1 MAIRFLLGVGER
13 DGLLSPPRDL
23 ERERDRRATRLR
35 RLVCPLPRLW
45 DFEREWARGLA
56 CARVRGRDADL
67 LSRALPVGTW
77 ASTVDTIEDTNL
89 GVRSG
94 CGGD

>member
-1 MAIRFLLGVGER
+1 MLL
-13 DGLLSPPRDL
+13 PPRDL

-35 RLVCPLPRLW
+35 RLVCPFPRLW
-45 DFEREWARGLA
+45 DLDIEWPRGLA

-67 LSRALPVGTW
+67 LSRALPGGSW
-77 ASTVDTIEDTNL
+77 ASTVATIEETNL